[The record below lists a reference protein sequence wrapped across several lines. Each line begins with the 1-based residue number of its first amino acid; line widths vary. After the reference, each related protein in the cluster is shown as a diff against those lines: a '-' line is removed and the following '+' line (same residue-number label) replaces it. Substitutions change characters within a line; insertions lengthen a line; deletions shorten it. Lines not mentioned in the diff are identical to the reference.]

1 MVYLDNLTEKPAS
14 AGRSLNIGASRAVW
28 TRSSPRAS
36 VTSRTT
42 RLYCRGTFADQNLA
56 MFVSSA
62 VRAVLVAPPYVFSSL
77 NAVTQSELDSDGG
90 GPGRNWAPLLRTK
103 GCTFATHGVCDARY
117 AGGVKRHT
125 PGPGAIVGK
134 VDVDASGVTRPS
146 PVLAR
151 MT

>member
-1 MVYLDNLTEKPAS
+1 MPAS
-14 AGRSLNIGASRAVW
+14 AAMSLTIAARRAVW
-28 TRSSPRAS
+28 TRSRPLAS

-56 MFVSSA
+56 TAVSSA
-62 VRAVLVAPPYVFSSL
+62 VRAVLVALPKVFSSL
-77 NAVTQSELDSDGG
+77 NAVTQSELESDGG

-103 GCTFATHGVCDARY
+103 GCTFATHGVCGARY

-134 VDVDASGVTRPS
+134 VDVEASGVTRPS
-146 PVLAR
+146 PVRAR